1 MLARLVRKLRVLE
14 QLCKPPQLDIGT
26 VEQRTLWVKD
36 TIKRLASKQLACLIR
51 AYVDDRRKS
60 VTERCHSCEC
70 KISAISMHKHMKAC
84 RESFEMKKVIQKI
97 DAQISGKYDDLK
109 FLSTESR
116 KIEMDRKKDNT
127 RPKGWGY
134 IQHISKSNGEQP
146 SHRKGYD
153 CTATS
158 DSDSDSSSIKMWK
171 NDEPPKC
178 LKECS
183 TVDLIAYQNIA

>member
-1 MLARLVRKLRVLE
+1 VRLTAIGIMLARLVRKLRVLE

-127 RPKGWGY
+127 RPKGWG
-134 IQHISKSNGEQP
+134 IFSISQNRMVS
-146 SHRKGYD
+146 SHRTGRD
-153 CTATS
+153 T
-158 DSDSDSSSIKMWK
+158 
-171 NDEPPKC
+171 
-178 LKECS
+178 
-183 TVDLIAYQNIA
+183 TVQLPVIPTLIVLPSRCGRTMNHQSV